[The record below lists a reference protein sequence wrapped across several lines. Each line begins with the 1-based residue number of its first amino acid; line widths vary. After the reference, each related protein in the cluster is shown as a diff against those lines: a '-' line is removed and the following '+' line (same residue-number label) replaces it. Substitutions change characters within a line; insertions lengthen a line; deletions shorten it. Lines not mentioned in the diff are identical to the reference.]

1 MREEIIEGAYL
12 QCQQICKNASTTF
25 YSSFTALGHE
35 KRRAV
40 HAVYALCRWV
50 DDIVDGDEEPIV
62 EHSEELLEQTN
73 QRDLVLRDL
82 HPGNE
87 PSNSKEIHSQ
97 RLMALVAIRNKL
109 QRANLGE
116 ITENDEPVFIALQ
129 DVFKRY
135 PIRLQDFETIIEG
148 MEDDLFPVQCNTWD
162 ELRSY
167 CYKVASAVGLILIE
181 IYGYEDRAARLHAID
196 LGIQMQLINVLRD
209 VSEDYE
215 LGRVYLPKEVLAAHN
230 ITAQDL
236 SNPKLPQ
243 TPSWNSFMREY
254 LEVVRRHQT
263 SAIHLFEYLDSRS
276 RVQPRIM
283 LDAYSKIFDEIV
295 RRSGDVFSAP
305 LKLSRASKISLWM
318 KINYMKLRAK
328 LSVERGE
335 NNAV

>member
-1 MREEIIEGAYL
+1 MDSAVIEEAYL

-25 YSSFTALGHE
+25 YSSFSALELE

-62 EHSEELLEQTN
+62 EMNENLIEQTSQRDSLLREIHSE
-73 QRDLVLRDL
+73 RS
-82 HPGNE
+82 
-87 PSNSKEIHSQ
+87 PSNSPEVHQQ
-97 RLMALVAIRNKL
+97 RLMALVSIRNKL
-109 QRANLGE
+109 QLATEGK
-116 ITENDEPVFIALQ
+116 ITKQDKPVFIALQ
-129 DVFKRY
+129 DVFTRY

-148 MEDDLFPVQCNTWD
+148 MEDDLFPVMCNTWD

-215 LGRVYLPKEVLAAHN
+215 RGRVYLPKDVLASHN
-230 ITAQDL
+230 IDIQDL
-236 SNPKLPQ
+236 ANPNLPQ
-243 TPSWNSFMREY
+243 NPSWKSFMREY

-263 SAIHLFEYLDSRS
+263 SAVHLFDYLDSRS

-283 LDAYSKIFDEIV
+283 LDAYTKIFNEIV

-305 LKLSRASKISLWM
+305 LKLSAVSKLSLWM
-318 KINYMKLRAK
+318 KIKYMKLRAR
-328 LSVERGE
+328 LSSNDR
-335 NNAV
+335 

>member
-1 MREEIIEGAYL
+1 MESHVIEDAYL

-25 YSSFTALGHE
+25 YSSFSALGVE

-50 DDIVDGDEEPIV
+50 DDIADGDEEPTV
-62 EHSEELLEQTN
+62 EISDELIQQTG
-73 QRDLVLRDL
+73 QRDAILREL
-82 HPGNE
+82 HSGRE
-87 PSNSKEIHSQ
+87 PSNPEGVHNQ
-97 RLMALVAIRNKL
+97 RLMALVSIRNKL
-109 QRANLGE
+109 HLAKEGK
-116 ITENDEPVFIALQ
+116 ITTSDKPVFIALQ
-129 DVFKRY
+129 DVFTKF

-148 MEDDLFPVQCNTWD
+148 MEDDLFPVMCNTWD

-215 LGRVYLPKEVLAAHN
+215 RGRIYLPKEVLASHN
-230 ITAQDL
+230 IDIVDL
-236 SNPKLPQ
+236 SNPNLPQ
-243 TPSWNSFMREY
+243 NPSWASFMREY
-254 LEVVRRHQT
+254 LEIVKRHQT

-283 LDAYSKIFDEIV
+283 LDAYTKIFNEIV

-305 LKLSRASKISLWM
+305 LKLSITSKVSLWM
-318 KINYMKLRAK
+318 RINYLKIKAK
-328 LSVERGE
+328 MSTEQ
-335 NNAV
+335 

>member
-1 MREEIIEGAYL
+1 MRKEIIEDAYL
-12 QCQQICKNASTTF
+12 QCQQICKDASTTF
-25 YSSFTALGHE
+25 YSSFSALGID

-50 DDIVDGDEEPIV
+50 DDIVDGDEEPVV
-62 EHSEELLEQTN
+62 EISEELLEQTN
-73 QRDLVLRDL
+73 QRDLILREL
-82 HPGNE
+82 HSDSE
-87 PSNSKEIHSQ
+87 PSNPQEIHSQ

-109 QRANLGE
+109 QLANEGK
-116 ITENDEPVFIALQ
+116 ITEKDEPVFIALQ

-135 PIRLQDFETIIEG
+135 TIRLQDFETIIEG
-148 MEDDLFPVQCNTWD
+148 MEDDLFPVFCNTWD

-215 LGRVYLPKEVLAAHN
+215 RGRIYLPKEVLAAHN
-230 ITAQDL
+230 ITAEDL
-236 SNPKLPQ
+236 SNPNLPQ
-243 TPSWNSFMREY
+243 NPSWNSFMQEY

-263 SAIHLFEYLDSRS
+263 SAVHLFDYLDSRS

-283 LDAYSKIFDEIV
+283 LDAYSKIFGEIV

-305 LKLSRASKISLWM
+305 LKLSTTSKMSLWM
-318 KINYMKLRAK
+318 KINYMKLRAR
-328 LSVERGE
+328 LTMD
-335 NNAV
+335 

>member
-1 MREEIIEGAYL
+1 MESQVIDDAYL

-25 YSSFTALGHE
+25 YSSFSALGWE

-50 DDIVDGDEEPIV
+50 DDIVDGDEEPTVNITD
-62 EHSEELLEQTN
+62 ELTEQTI
-73 QRDLVLRDL
+73 QRDLILREL
-82 HPGNE
+82 HSGSE
-87 PSNSKEIHSQ
+87 PSNPDEIHTQ
-97 RLMALVAIRNKL
+97 RLMALVSIRNKL
-109 QRANLGE
+109 HQAKEGN
-116 ITENDEPVFIALQ
+116 ISANDEPVFIALQ
-129 DVFKRY
+129 DVFTKF

-148 MEDDLFPVQCNTWD
+148 MEDDLFPVMCNTWD

-209 VSEDYE
+209 VSEDY
-215 LGRVYLPKEVLAAHN
+215 GRGRIYLPKDVLSSHN
-230 ITAQDL
+230 IDVEDL
-236 SNPKLPQ
+236 SNPNLPQ
-243 TPSWNSFMREY
+243 NPSWASFMREY

-263 SAIHLFEYLDSRS
+263 SAVHLFDYLDPRS

-283 LDAYSKIFDEIV
+283 LDAYTKIFDEIV

-305 LKLSRASKISLWM
+305 LKLSITSKMSLWM
-318 KINYMKLRAK
+318 KINYLKIRAK
-328 LSVERGE
+328 LS
-335 NNAV
+335 AQQ